1 MLAEIAAA
9 QGNVTKVQ
17 SRPVQ
22 GRPWHYH
29 FFLDALMPDAGATER
44 LLDRLTG
51 LTAPCKVLGRFPAA
65 PEFA

>member
-1 MLAEIAAA
+1 
-9 QGNVTKVQ
+9 VH
-17 SRPVQ
+17 

-29 FFLDALMPDAGATER
+29 FFFDVLMPDAGATER